1 MKNGINFDEKQL
13 IDRGIAF
20 KYGFLAALFAIL
32 LVYFLEDIT
41 KISISRYAALII
53 TIWIPITVCTI
64 ALVLKDAYDGV
75 NSASG
80 RILATMFGVSG
91 TFMLVLFTQE
101 ISVGRN
107 MLIKDGMIT
116 NMGGYIFNGICMVT
130 VSIVYWMKQ
139 YMNKKKYKEDWEYK

>member
-20 KYGFLAALFAIL
+20 KYGFLAAMFAIL
-32 LVYFLEDIT
+32 LVYFLEDII

-80 RILATMFGVSG
+80 RILATMFGVLG
-91 TFMLVLFTQE
+91 IFMLVLFAQE
-101 ISVGRN
+101 ISSGRE
-107 MLIKDGMIT
+107 MLLEGGMIT
-116 NMGGYIFNGICMVT
+116 NMGGNIFNGICMIII
-130 VSIVYWMKQ
+130 SIVYWIKQ
-139 YMNKKKYKEDWEYK
+139 YLNKKKYKED